1 MGERTVTS
9 YIPPSSLLS
18 AAHLLRTEA
27 KRLREQN
34 SYLLP
39 VNRNKATDF
48 DLLADELENR

>member
-1 MGERTVTS
+1 MTS